1 MYIAD
6 MRIRIVDRTQA
17 KKQRDGEM
25 RLRPAE
31 PIRSLE
37 ECAEIMGLTM
47 EQAMFHH
54 TSAIQKLS
62 KALSGYRT
70 EFRKGRSRS

>member
-1 MYIAD
+1 
-6 MRIRIVDRTQA
+6 
-17 KKQRDGEM
+17 
-25 RLRPAE
+25 
-31 PIRSLE
+31 
-37 ECAEIMGLTM
+37 MGLTI

-54 TSAIQKLS
+54 TSAIQKLG

>member
-54 TSAIQKLS
+54 TSAIQKLGE
-62 KALSGYRT
+62 ALAGYRT